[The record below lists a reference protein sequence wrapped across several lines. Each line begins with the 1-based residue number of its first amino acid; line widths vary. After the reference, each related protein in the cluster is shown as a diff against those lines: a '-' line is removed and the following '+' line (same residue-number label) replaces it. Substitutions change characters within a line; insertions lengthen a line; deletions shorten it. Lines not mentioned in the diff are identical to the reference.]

1 MKGLTERQKEILSYI
16 TKYKEEHGVFPSL
29 SEIARNFS
37 FSIPAAHYALSAIE
51 DKGYL
56 SHEKGEHRAYL
67 LSEKERANRENTSI
81 PFFFS
86 EVSEKSFQYPDG
98 EIFIP
103 IAERNGNPFAFKITS
118 TSMMNAGILPG
129 DIAIMDGDVSNL
141 KDGDI
146 VLPLFAD
153 DDKMVLRRYR
163 KTPSFIQLEPENDE
177 MGIIRGIDIKIFA
190 ILKSIRR
197 VY

>member
-1 MKGLTERQKEILSYI
+1 
-16 TKYKEEHGVFPSL
+16 
-29 SEIARNFS
+29 
-37 FSIPAAHYALSAIE
+37 
-51 DKGYL
+51 
-56 SHEKGEHRAYL
+56 
-67 LSEKERANRENTSI
+67 
-81 PFFFS
+81 
-86 EVSEKSFQYPDG
+86 
-98 EIFIP
+98 
-103 IAERNGNPFAFKITS
+103 
-118 TSMMNAGILPG
+118 MMNAGILPG